1 MKIEKVYIKTYGCQM
16 NVHDSE
22 RIKGILA
29 EHSIALVE
37 TPEAADMAVF
47 NTCSVRAKAEQKVFS
62 DIGRL
67 RPIKK
72 KRPDY
77 KIAVCGCIPQVQREA
92 LLQKNPLI
100 DLVFGV
106 NNISRFMEF
115 VTQAELGKRH
125 THVIDDYA
133 LDEYEVSARR
143 DDPMR
148 AYVTIMNGCDNFCSY
163 CIVPYTR
170 GREQSRPVVAI
181 LDELHSLV
189 ATGVREVTL
198 LGQNVNSYRGI
209 DGAGTAIT
217 FPELLRLV
225 HEIPELVRIR
235 FVTSHPKDFTEELIE
250 AMKLP
255 RICKYLHLPI
265 QAGSDRILGL
275 MKRGYTATEYLAKVA
290 QLKAAIPDIALSSDF
305 LVGFPSETEEDFQ
318 ETLRVV
324 EAVGYAQIFAF
335 NYSPRPETVAAK
347 MEEQIPFEVM
357 NERLNRLFAKQN
369 EIAERA
375 RQQFTGQT
383 LPVLVEGWS
392 KNNAQMLA
400 GRTDTN
406 AIVHF
411 AGDEA
416 LIGTL
421 VMVRITEVKLYSMS
435 GVVVL

>member
-170 GREQSRPVVAI
+170 GREQSRPVAAI

-198 LGQNVNSYRGI
+198 LGQNVNSYRGL

-225 HEIPELVRIR
+225 HAIPELVRIR

-275 MKRGYTATEYLAKVA
+275 MKRGYTAAEYLAKVA

-318 ETLRVV
+318 ETLRIV
-324 EAVGYAQIFAF
+324 EAVEYAQIFAF

-375 RQQFTGQT
+375 RQQFAGQT

-392 KNNAQMLA
+392 KNNTQMLA

-411 AGDEA
+411 AGDDA

-421 VMVRITEVKLYSMS
+421 VMVRITDVKLYSMT
-435 GVVVL
+435 GEVVR